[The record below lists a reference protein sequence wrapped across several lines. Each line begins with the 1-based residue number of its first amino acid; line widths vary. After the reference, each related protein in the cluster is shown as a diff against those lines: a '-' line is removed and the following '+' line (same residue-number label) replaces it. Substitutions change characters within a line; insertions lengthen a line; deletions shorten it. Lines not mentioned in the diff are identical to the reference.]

1 MVQKVYKTSTLEVAA
16 ANFVFWIAYYFERQ
30 VREVMI
36 ETMAGISPR
45 SLAGQINQSALDIL
59 LDNATFGTKLRI
71 FKKTFLASGT
81 RQGNEVLG
89 FLEEIKRLRN
99 AVAHG
104 DFRDLNYKG
113 KHLGE
118 FDGQDLVI
126 GDFSKILGID
136 DLGLPR

>member
-126 GDFSKILGID
+126 GDFS
-136 DLGLPR
+136 RY